1 MTIKNIRI
9 NIRIVVIGFAFLL
22 LYLIISYAY
31 TAQSVRTLKNSKY
44 REISKSMKS
53 ELLTLIREKE
63 EAVLLIGVSIAQDH
77 HLKNALENQKYTKLT
92 LSKYSQVLKENT
104 SLKNIWFQVINAEG
118 KSIYRSWTDKT
129 GDSLLDVRVDVSKM
143 ISNPHII
150 SSISTGKYDM
160 TFKTIVPIFSKNK
173 LIGMVETLAK
183 FTSIVTKMQENDY
196 KTFIDDFYVTSLETD
211 QHLMNIVSKNSVES
225 YLNISEYRVDTE
237 NALLFTLYTLP
248 DINGLDMAYFI
259 IAKDLSKIDMSDIE
273 ESRDRIIVGLLFGFI
288 IITVFLSYLYIVN
301 YRKFLEKQRKSLQ
314 EQVASKTEALKLQS
328 EKLLHIANHDSLTN
342 LPNRILF
349 LDRLKQLIKH
359 SKREQQSLAV
369 LFLDLD
375 RFKEINDTYGHET
388 GDKLLIA
395 ITKNLKEC
403 VREEDTIARLG
414 GDEFTIILQNI
425 SKKYTAKIADIILE
439 KMQKPFYINNIELH
453 ATFSIGISLYPE
465 DANSADLLVRNADT
479 AMYHAKDK
487 GKNNY
492 KFYNA
497 GMTDLA
503 MKRVDLEKDI
513 RRALVEDE
521 FEPYYQPKIDAKT
534 LKVVGLEALVRWNHP
549 VKGLVPPFEFIP
561 FAEEVG
567 LIAEIDTST
576 MKHALKQVKEWQNE
590 GLQTGRL
597 SLNLSAKQLENK
609 ESLKEFQKRIKD
621 IDFDTNSLEFEITES
636 QIMLNP
642 KKAIEI
648 LHTIKKLG
656 IKISVD
662 DFGTGYSSL
671 SYLKELPVDCLKID
685 RSFIIDVT
693 ENEEDQAIVKIIIAL
708 AGNLNLDVIAEGVE
722 TQEQVDFLL
731 SHGCNIIQG
740 YFYSKPLVSS
750 ECKAFLRAHQ

>member
-1 MTIKNIRI
+1 
-9 NIRIVVIGFAFLL
+9 
-22 LYLIISYAY
+22 
-31 TAQSVRTLKNSKY
+31 
-44 REISKSMKS
+44 MKS

-63 EAVLLIGVSIAQDH
+63 EAVLLISVTIAQDH
-77 HLKNALENQKYTKLT
+77 YLKNALEGKSHARLT
-92 LSKYSQVLKENT
+92 LSKYSQTLKENT
-104 SLKNIWFQVINAEG
+104 SLKNIWFQVIDAEG
-118 KSIYRSWTDKT
+118 KSLYRSWTEKI
-129 GDSLLDVRVDVSKM
+129 GDSLLEARVDISKM
-143 ISNPHII
+143 ILNPRII

-160 TFKTIVPIFSKNK
+160 TFKTIVPIFSNNK

-183 FTSIVTKMQENDY
+183 FNSIVIKMQENDY
-196 KTFIDDFYVTSLETD
+196 KTLIVVDPKYKQQLTKAYTQTFIDDFYVASLESD
-211 QHLMNIVSKNSVES
+211 KELMDLVSKNLVKN
-225 YLNISEYRVDTE
+225 YLDIAEYRVDE
-237 NALLFTLYTLP
+237 KNSLLITLYKLP
-248 DINGLDMAYFI
+248 NINGENMAYFI
-259 IAKDLSKIDMSDIE
+259 LAKDLNQIDVHSIT
-273 ESRDRIIVGLLFGFI
+273 ESRDRIIMGLILGFI
-288 IITVFLSYLYIVN
+288 IITGFLSYLYIVN
-301 YRKFLEKQRKSLQ
+301 YRKYIEKQKKNLQ
-314 EQVASKTEALKLQS
+314 EQVAFKTEALQRKSAELQY
-328 EKLLHIANHDSLTN
+328 IANHDSLTN
-342 LPNRILF
+342 LPNRMLF

-359 SKREQQSLAV
+359 SKRQEQSLAV

-375 RFKEINDTYGHET
+375 RFKEINDTYGHEM
-388 GDKLLIA
+388 GDKLLQA
-395 ITKNLKEC
+395 ITKNLKDC

-425 SKKYTAKIADIILE
+425 SSKDTLKIADTILE
-439 KMQKPFYINNIELH
+439 KMQKPLYIKDIQLFV
-453 ATFSIGISLYPE
+453 TFSVGISRYPE
-465 DANSADLLVRNADT
+465 DGDSADLLVRNADT

-492 KFYNA
+492 QFYNV

-513 RRALVEDE
+513 RRALGENE

-534 LKVVGLEALVRWNHP
+534 LQVVGLEVLVRWNHP
-549 VKGLVPPFEFIP
+549 TKGLVPPFEFVP

-567 LIAEIDTST
+567 LIAEIDALT
-576 MKHALKQVKEWQNE
+576 MKRALKQVKAWHDE

-597 SLNLSAKQLENK
+597 SLNISAKQLENK
-609 ESLKEFQKRIKD
+609 TSLKEFQQRIED
-621 IDFDTNSLEFEITES
+621 VDFDTNYLEFEITES

-648 LHTIKKLG
+648 LHAIKKLG

-671 SYLKELPVDCLKID
+671 SYLKELPVDSLKID

-693 ENEEDQAIVKIIIAL
+693 KNEDDQAIVKIIIAL
-708 AGNLNLDVIAEGVE
+708 AGNLHLDVIAEGVE

-740 YFYSKPLVSS
+740 YFYSRPLASV
-750 ECKAFLRAHQ
+750 ECEAFLRSHP